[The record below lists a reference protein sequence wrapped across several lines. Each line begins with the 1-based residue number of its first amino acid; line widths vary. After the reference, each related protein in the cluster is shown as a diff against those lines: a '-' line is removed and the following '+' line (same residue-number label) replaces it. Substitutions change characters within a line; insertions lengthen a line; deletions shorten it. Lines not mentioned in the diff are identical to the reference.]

1 MTIEAEDPADRLI
14 RLAEVKHRVGFGK
27 TVIYAM
33 IAEHKFPRPYKP
45 TGGAARWS
53 AREIDAWIE
62 HVTSGTGREGQSAG
76 ASSDARLTAP
86 GIRK

>member
-1 MTIEAEDPADRLI
+1 MTVETEEPADRFI

-45 TGGAARWS
+45 TGGGARWS

-62 HVTSGTGREGQSAG
+62 GVLAADSLQGKE
-76 ASSDARLTAP
+76 
-86 GIRK
+86 